1 MSTGAS
7 IKIDGDA
14 SGFVAATEQSKKAA
28 VGMAAALKGAIGGST
43 GATVKGLNGM
53 DQEGRRA
60 CKRLNAGL
68 INMSATITAVQAGI
82 RGLEAGWARFS
93 DMLESGDDVNRVA
106 ARLEAFTGG
115 ASSAAE
121 ASRDVVDFADTP
133 PFGLEETQKAAQLL
147 LGCGVRA
154 SELKDTLE
162 SLGNVAASGGMSL
175 SNMAVRLSVAFQ
187 TGKVS
192 MRDLRPLVESGI
204 DVMGVLARRTR
215 KTRADLEKMLVS
227 GKIGFNDLKSALM
240 SMGSAGGRFEGG
252 MEKNTKD
259 LGSRVE
265 AIKGKV
271 GALIREFAEPITGGM
286 HNALE
291 HIGKTWSAH
300 GPELE
305 RSLKNAGVLVGNMV
319 KQAAPVVSVIGG
331 ALAKVAAGSG
341 LAERGIRGMVLAL
354 GAWKA
359 AGLVAGSSVGKSIRA
374 AVAVL
379 RTDYSN
385 ELRVAGGN
393 TKRFDAAIRA
403 SGLSAKR
410 AWRGVGSNILA
421 SLKGPAV
428 MAAIAAITA
437 ATVELYKAHRD
448 ARGVVSKED
457 QDKKKNFK
465 RDNDDFDERIWAQA
479 ADVESKQG
487 LHALTDEYD
496 AEIKRLKREEEDQMS
511 VDPLGRYTVAVQD
524 RIVLLQQERAELLRV
539 GEANAK
545 AGQERERAA
554 RSALQTEEE
563 RKKTLE
569 KVQEIQN
576 NLLSIDYDRAE
587 EEREWHRKGLGL
599 EARKKD
605 LLGSYGDIDG
615 LKKAIEEQKAL
626 LGGGDA
632 VDGVLNLEGVES
644 KIRSL
649 YDLLGKVEEVD
660 REIVQRNKEWD
671 KAEQSCRRQEA
682 MLRAEIHGQQEKLR
696 VLQEQARVLELQAQY
711 ESGGMSKA
719 QAEAAAQ
726 KTVALERNRNRAQA
740 GREYK
745 SQVALLAAQAAGLK
759 KEENRLRLAE
769 RIKEIYEQQRD
780 MGVGREEAMGRARN
794 VAGLEALIAKKKDRK
809 EPGGPI
815 ADSLT
820 QVGGGGR
827 SMMGSLP
834 HLTEARTQTG
844 LLRQLVRNTSK
855 GNSTPGKLAA
865 VLGH

>member
-1 MSTGAS
+1 MSTGAT

-93 DMLESGDDVNRVA
+93 GLLKRGDDVGRVRT
-106 ARLEAFTGG
+106 RLEAFTGG
-115 ASSAAE
+115 KSSAGEVA
-121 ASRDVVDFADTP
+121 RDVVEASDGP
-133 PFGLEETQKAAQLL
+133 PFGLEETQRAAQLL
-147 LGCGVRA
+147 LGVNVR
-154 SELKDTLE
+154 SKDLKDTLDA
-162 SLGNVAASGGMSL
+162 LGNVAAGGGMSL
-175 SNMAVRLSVAFQ
+175 EQMAIRLSKAYQ
-187 TGKVS
+187 TGRVT
-192 MRDLRPLVESGI
+192 MEVLEPLMNSGI
-204 DVMGVLARRTR
+204 DVMGALEKRTG
-215 KTRADLEKMLVS
+215 KTRAELQKMMSTGKLGFKDLL
-227 GKIGFNDLKSALM
+227 GALI
-240 SMGSAGGRFEGG
+240 SMGAAGGQFAGA
-252 MEKNTKD
+252 MEKNTQD
-259 LGSRVE
+259 IDNRIE

-271 GALIREFAEPITGGM
+271 GALSRDFAEPVTGGLKQAM
-286 HNALE
+286 DDVGESWA
-291 HIGKTWSAH
+291 GY
-300 GPELE
+300 GPGLE
-305 RSLKNAGVLVGNMV
+305 RSLKNVGELVGDVV
-319 KQAAPVVSVIGG
+319 KGSGPIASVVGG
-331 ALAKVAAGSG
+331 G
-341 LAERGIRGMVLAL
+341 LAEVASGTGLVQRGIRGMVLSL
-354 GAWKA
+354 GAWKV

-374 AVAVL
+374 AGAVL

-403 SGLSAKR
+403 SGLSAKK

-465 RDNDDFDERIWAQA
+465 RDNDDFDERIWKQA
-479 ADVESKQG
+479 AGVESKQS

-545 AGQERERAA
+545 AGQERERVA
-554 RSALQTEEE
+554 RNALQAEEE

-587 EEREWHRKGLGL
+587 EERERHREGLGL

-671 KAEQSCRRQEA
+671 KAEQSYRRQEA

-696 VLQEQARVLELQAQY
+696 VLQEQARILELQAQY
-711 ESGGMSKA
+711 EGNGMSKA

-726 KTVALERNRNRAQA
+726 KTVALEQNRNRAQA

-855 GNSTPGKLAA
+855 GSYTPGKVAA

>member
-28 VGMAAALKGAIGGST
+28 VGMSAALKGAIGGST
-43 GATVKGLNGM
+43 GAAVKGLNGM
-53 DQEGRRA
+53 DQAGRKA

-68 INMSATITAVQAGI
+68 INMSSTIIGVQAAI
-82 RGLEAGWARFS
+82 SGLKAGWERFS
-93 DMLESGDDVNRVA
+93 SMLESGDDVNKVT
-106 ARLEAFTGG
+106 ARLQAFTGG

-121 ASRDVVDFADTP
+121 AARDVVDFADTP

-147 LGCGVRA
+147 LGCGTRA
-154 SELKDTLE
+154 SELKGTLE

-187 TGKVS
+187 SGKVS
-192 MRDLRPLVESGI
+192 MRDLRPLMESGI
-204 DVMGVLARRTR
+204 DVMGVLARRTG
-215 KTRADLEKMLVS
+215 KTRAELQKMLTS
-227 GKIGFNDLKSALM
+227 GKLGFNDLKAALM
-240 SMGSAGGRFEGG
+240 SMGAAGGRFEGG

-259 LGSRVE
+259 IGSRVE

-271 GALIREFAEPITGGM
+271 GALIRTFAEPVTGDL
-286 HNALE
+286 NETLE
-291 HIGKTWSAH
+291 RIGKAWSAH
-300 GPELE
+300 GPDLE
-305 RSLKNAGVLVGNMV
+305 RGLKNAGILVGNMV
-319 KQAAPVVSVIGG
+319 KQAGPIVSVIGG

-341 LAERGIRGMVLAL
+341 LAERGIRGMILAL
-354 GAWKA
+354 GAWKV
-359 AGLVAGSSVGKSIRA
+359 AGVVSGSSVGQAIRSA
-374 AVAVL
+374 AVVL
-379 RTDYSN
+379 RTDYNN
-385 ELRVAGGN
+385 ELRMAGGN
-393 TKRFDAAIRA
+393 MKRFDSTVRTAGAAM
-403 SGLSAKR
+403 KR
-410 AWRGVGSNILA
+410 AWQGVGVSIA
-421 SLKGPAV
+421 SSLKGPAI

-437 ATVELYKAHRD
+437 ASAELWR
-448 ARGVVSKED
+448 ARQAAAGWVPKDV
-457 QDKKKNFK
+457 QDKKKNLR
-465 RDNDDFDERIWAQA
+465 RDNDDFDERIWEQA
-479 ADVESKQG
+479 AAVESKQG
-487 LHALTDEYD
+487 LHALMDEYD

-524 RIVLLQQERAELLRV
+524 RIVLLQQERAELLRI

-545 AGQERERAA
+545 AGQERERVA
-554 RSALQTEEE
+554 RNALQAEEE

-587 EEREWHRKGLGL
+587 EERERHRKGLGL
-599 EARKKD
+599 EAQKKD
-605 LLGSYGDIDG
+605 LLGSYGNIDEIR
-615 LKKAIEEQKAL
+615 KAIEEQKAL

-649 YDLLGKVEEVD
+649 YDLLGKVEEVE

-671 KAEQSCRRQEA
+671 KAEQSYRRQEA

-696 VLQEQARVLELQAQY
+696 VLQEQARILELQAQY
-711 ESGGMSKA
+711 EGNGMSKA

-726 KTVALERNRNRAQA
+726 KTVALEQNRNRAQA

-855 GNSTPGKLAA
+855 GNSTSGVVVG